1 MYDTSLGFSC
11 PVTQSR
17 SESRH
22 KCRQA
27 DECMLLISIKSTVVR
42 VRRVSVLVYVVA
54 LSRSG
59 KRSRKGPDDVVKP
72 HGSERGER
80 LFVRSVLG
88 DCLQVEHEAGD
99 EDSCQPVLAVAISL
113 RDETV
118 IG

>member
-17 SESRH
+17 SETRH

-27 DECMLLISIKSTVVR
+27 DECMLLISIKSTVI
-42 VRRVSVLVYVVA
+42 RRVSVLVYVVA

-59 KRSRKGPDDVVKP
+59 KRSRQGPDDVVKP

-80 LFVRSVLG
+80 LFMRPVLG
-88 DCLQVEHEAGD
+88 DCLQVEHKPGD
-99 EDSCQPVLAVAISL
+99 EDRCQSGSTIAISL
-113 RDETV
+113 REEV
-118 IG
+118 EIG

>member
-17 SESRH
+17 SETRH

-27 DECMLLISIKSTVVR
+27 DECMLLISIKSTVI
-42 VRRVSVLVYVVA
+42 RRVSVLVYVVA

-59 KRSRKGPDDVVKP
+59 KRSRQGPDDVVKP

-80 LFVRSVLG
+80 LFVRPVLG
-88 DCLQVEHEAGD
+88 DCLQVEHEAGY
-99 EDSCQPVLAVAISL
+99 EDRCQSETAVAISHH
-113 RDETV
+113 DEIENT
-118 IG
+118 